1 MFNTLSRTELEEVFS
16 DKFLIAENT
25 NPLYSL
31 DSIEF
36 YQEFFGSSW
45 KNYCSVFF
53 VDGRPVAV
61 LLMFV
66 DHEAS
71 YFGMP
76 GALICN
82 HSQINS
88 ARYADILLGNFIS
101 SLRLLNIQNI
111 KLFSNFN
118 LKVDSA
124 KEQYIKNVFVDLS
137 YSEEIIRSKVR
148 KSYKSL
154 LNWGVNNMSIT
165 IYNNKNISNIKFKEI
180 QSFHLL
186 AAKKKTRSD
195 KSWDIQYEMI
205 MTGNAFLVEALYK
218 GQLASASIII
228 HNSIE
233 AFYGVSINEE
243 SLMVDKLPI
252 NHLVLFRAIIE
263 AKNIGLSKFNFGD
276 TSPSSDVKVNN
287 INNFKNGFA
296 RQSEKKLS
304 YNIHL

>member
-1 MFNTLSRTELEEVFS
+1 MLNTLSRAELEEVFS
-16 DKFLIAENT
+16 DKFLISENT

-31 DSIEF
+31 NSIEF

-53 VDGRPVAV
+53 VDGRPVAI
-61 LLMFV
+61 LLMFINQ
-66 DHEAS
+66 EAS

-82 HSQINS
+82 HSHINS
-88 ARYADILLGNFIS
+88 SKYANILLKSFIS
-101 SLRLLNIQNI
+101 SSKLLNIHNI

-118 LKVDSA
+118 LKIDSA
-124 KEQYIKNVFVDLS
+124 KEIYIKNVFVDLS

-165 IYNNKNISNIKFKEI
+165 IYNNKNISNKKFKEI

-205 MTGNAFLVEALYK
+205 LAGNAFLVEAVYQ

-233 AFYGVSINEE
+233 AFYGVSINQE
-243 SLMVDKLPI
+243 SLMIDKLPI
-252 NHLVLFRAIIE
+252 NHLVLFRSIIE

-276 TSPSSDVKVNN
+276 TSPTSEVKVNN

-296 RQSEKKLS
+296 RQSEEKLS